1 MANTNKNNE
10 KQVVEESNVNAG
22 SNSVRSVK
30 QSSKPQK
37 SKKPAKQRKSV
48 GKIAKETVSELKKV
62 SWPTFPKVV
71 KQTGVVITVVVV
83 FTLVLFGIDR
93 LLYLLYTLLVNGVS

>member
-10 KQVVEESNVNAG
+10 KIVVEESNVNAG
-22 SNSVRSVK
+22 SNSVKSVK
-30 QSSKPQK
+30 QNSKTQK
-37 SKKPAKQRKSV
+37 SKKLTKQRKSI
-48 GKIAKETVSELKKV
+48 GKISKETVSELKKV